1 MNAQKERVYVSVPV
15 DMLTKEQ
22 AKKLQ
27 MEVAGLLDP
36 ETQEAVFNNAAYDAP
51 EEGSQRVWKHLSAS
65 MLLLGECDAVLFAPG
80 WDYFPH
86 FVCSVEF
93 EAAIRAHKKCLYCW
107 RDAERNLRPVNMKH
121 CGGPERKEEE
131 E

>member
-15 DMLTKEQ
+15 DMLTREQ
-22 AKKLQ
+22 AEKLAH
-27 MEVAGLLDP
+27 ETAALLDM
-36 ETQEAVFNNAAYDAP
+36 EKQEPVFNLGLDAP
-51 EEGSQRVWKHLSAS
+51 WEHLSRA
-65 MLLLGECDAVLFAPG
+65 MRLLGECDAVLFAPG
-80 WDYFPH
+80 WDYYPH

>member
-1 MNAQKERVYVSVPV
+1 MSAQKERVYVSVPV
-15 DMLTKEQ
+15 DMLTREQ
-22 AKKLQ
+22 AVKLAH
-27 MEVAGLLDP
+27 ETAALLDM
-36 ETQEAVFNNAAYDAP
+36 EKQEPVFNLGLDVP
-51 EEGSQRVWKHLSAS
+51 WEHLSRA
-65 MLLLGECDAVLFAPG
+65 MRLLGECDAVLFAPA
-80 WDYFPH
+80 WRHFPC
-86 FVCSVEF
+86 FVCLVEF